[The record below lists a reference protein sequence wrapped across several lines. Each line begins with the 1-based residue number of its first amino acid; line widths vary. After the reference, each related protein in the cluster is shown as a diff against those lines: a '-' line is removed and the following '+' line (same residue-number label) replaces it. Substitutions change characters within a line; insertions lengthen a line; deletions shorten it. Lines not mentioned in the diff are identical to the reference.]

1 MKLLKELL
9 LEETKDIPHIQLI
22 ELAKHK
28 FIVPL
33 LLEYNKDITLQR
45 YGEKL
50 MTRALRDNELRKS
63 EKPADVVDKIE
74 TADPT
79 AHKEYTVWMVRQF
92 INGAKFEDLRT
103 TIKHDIGKY
112 DILKR
117 KKKVPLEQ
125 RDINKLDYKQMSAFI
140 RAYEAENG
148 DDDETV
154 DKGQF
159 KVVFKGKDT
168 TVVHLLDGQAAEYFG
183 QGTSWCTRRD
193 GQMFKH
199 YANQGDIYVVIPKY
213 PSPKQE
219 RYQLHIHSKQC
230 KDKDDASF
238 KFILLIGKFPELK
251 EYFKTIPEY
260 ADLPYIQDGDAVEK
274 HRQREEKRKQE
285 IADFLKALNQ

>member
-1 MKLLKELL
+1 MKM
-9 LEETKDIPHIQLI
+9 IQQ
-22 ELAKHK
+22 
-28 FIVPL
+28 L
-33 LLEYNKDITLQR
+33 LLEYNKNITLQR

-63 EKPADVVDKIE
+63 EKPADVLDKIE

-140 RAYEAENG
+140 RAYEAEN
-148 DDDETV
+148 DDDELA
-154 DKGQF
+154 DKGNY

-168 TVVHLLDGQAAEYFG
+168 TVVHLMDAQAAEYFG
-183 QGTSWCTRRD
+183 QGTSWCTRRNM
-193 GQMFKH
+193 GLFAH
-199 YANQGDIYVVIPKY
+199 YAGQGDIYVVIPKY
-213 PSPKQE
+213 PRPAQE
-219 RYQLHIHSKQC
+219 RYQLHISSKQC
-230 KDKDDASF
+230 KDQNDTTF

-260 ADLPYIQDGDAVEK
+260 AELPYLQDGDAVEK

-285 IADFLKALNQ
+285 IADFLKTLNQ